1 MNRAV
6 GSVLLV
12 LAASTA
18 FAAPKKKAPSP
29 KKDPAPAP
37 APDPTPPPPPPAP
50 ASESAGKPWAEGV
63 PADVQAKA
71 TALYDEGNELF
82 AQQAQNP
89 ALEKYKQAIALW
101 EHPKIRYNMAVTEI
115 RLDKVL
121 DAADDLEKA
130 LKWGDQPFT
139 KTDYQN
145 ALDYQALLKGRIGY
159 IEIECNEPGGH
170 VFFDGKPWFDAPGKK
185 KMRVLAGEH
194 AVSGEKPNFVASTR
208 KIVVAGGAT
217 STEQLKFVSL
227 DSAVVLKYPYRRWI
241 PWTMAGIGLG
251 VGLAGAG
258 TLVLGNNGITQ
269 FEADYT
275 TQCAKGCEPGLT
287 DPSHRSLAGE
297 RDSAELKQK
306 IGVAMI
312 GVGGAVAITGVVL
325 AILNRPTRELPNV
338 EVAPKAGGA
347 VAAVGW
353 SF

>member
-1 MNRAV
+1 MKRPVAMILLAV
-6 GSVLLV
+6 
-12 LAASTA
+12 AASTA
-18 FAAPKKKAPSP
+18 LAAPQKKKAPP
-29 KKDPAPAP
+29 KKDPEPAPAP
-37 APDPTPPPPPPAP
+37 APDPTPPPPP
-50 ASESAGKPWAEGV
+50 ENKPWADGV
-63 PADVQAKA
+63 APDVQQKA

-115 RLDKVL
+115 RLDRVL
-121 DAADDLEKA
+121 DAAEDLEKA

-159 IEIECNEPGGH
+159 IEIECSEPGGH

-194 AVSGEKPNFVASTR
+194 AVSGEKPNFLASTR

-217 STEQLKFVSL
+217 TTEQLKFVPL
-227 DSAVVLKYPYRRWI
+227 DSAVVLRYPYRRWI

-258 TLVLGNNGITQ
+258 TLVLGNNGISQ
-269 FEADYT
+269 FEADFA

-287 DPSHRSLAGE
+287 DPSHRSLASE

-306 IGVAMI
+306 IGIAMI
-312 GVGGAVAITGVVL
+312 GVGGAVAVTGVVL

-338 EVAPKAGGA
+338 EVTPKAGGG